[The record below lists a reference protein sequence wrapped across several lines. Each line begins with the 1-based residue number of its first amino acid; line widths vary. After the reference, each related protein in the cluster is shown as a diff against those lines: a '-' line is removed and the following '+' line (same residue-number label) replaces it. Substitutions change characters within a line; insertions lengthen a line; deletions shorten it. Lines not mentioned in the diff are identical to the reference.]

1 MPDDGTRASNRVSRS
16 QSMDAC
22 LSFCGFNRDYQR
34 LRALYAR
41 VMPTADLDDIT
52 LHYQRRGKGPPLL
65 GIMGFGLDQRFWA
78 SQIPVVTATH
88 EFITFDNR
96 GVGRSRRQGAPLVTS
111 VEDMVDDTVALL
123 DHLNV
128 ESCLVYGTSMG
139 GAIAQHLALEYPER
153 VKALILAVTWA
164 RPIEFMR
171 RQHLLAR
178 TLIQA
183 SGPELLVESTL
194 VRMFTPAF
202 FEMGAE
208 VLDQMV
214 MAFMAETGPDVPD
227 TDVLLAQID
236 AVDKHDV
243 LDRLPAIE
251 VPTLVIGARTDMMV
265 PYLGAEEVAGAIPG
279 AEFVTLETGH
289 GCMIEEMPAYNAA
302 VQGFLAKQS
311 A

>member
-1 MPDDGTRASNRVSRS
+1 
-16 QSMDAC
+16 MDAY
-22 LSFCGFNRDYQR
+22 LSFCGFYRDYHSSR
-34 LRALYAR
+34 PLYAR
-41 VMPTADLDDIT
+41 VMPIADFDDIT
-52 LHYQRRGKGPPLL
+52 LHYQRRGEGPPVL

-78 SQIPVVTATH
+78 SQIPVVTETH

-96 GVGRSRRQGAPLVTS
+96 GIGRSQRHGAPLVTS
-111 VEDMVDDTVALL
+111 VEDMVDDTLALL
-123 DHLNV
+123 DHLDLK
-128 ESCLVYGTSMG
+128 SCLVYGTSMG
-139 GAIAQHLALEYPER
+139 GAIAQHLALEHPER
-153 VKALILAVTWA
+153 VSGLILAVTWA

-178 TLIQA
+178 ALIQ
-183 SGPELLVESTL
+183 SSSPELLVESTL

-214 MAFMAETGPDVPD
+214 MAFMAETGPDVPGA
-227 TDVLLAQID
+227 DVLLAQID
-236 AVDKHDV
+236 AVDKHDI

-251 VPTLVIGARTDMMV
+251 VPTLVIGARADMVV
-265 PYLGAEEVAGAIPG
+265 PYLGAVEIAGAIPG
-279 AEFVTLETGH
+279 AEFLSLESGH

-302 VQGFLAKQS
+302 VQGFLARQS

>member
-1 MPDDGTRASNRVSRS
+1 
-16 QSMDAC
+16 
-22 LSFCGFNRDYQR
+22 
-34 LRALYAR
+34 
-41 VMPTADLDDIT
+41 MPTAEFDDVT

-78 SQIPVVTATH
+78 SQIPVVTETH

-96 GVGRSRRQGAPLVTS
+96 GIGRSRRPGAPVIGS
-111 VEDMVDDTVALL
+111 IEDMVEDTVALL
-123 DHLNV
+123 DHLEV
-128 ESCLVYGTSMG
+128 GDCILYGTSMG
-139 GAIAQHLALEYPER
+139 GAIAQQLALEHPER
-153 VKALILAVTWA
+153 VSGLVLAVTWA

-171 RQHLLAR
+171 RQHLVAR
-178 TLIQA
+178 ALIQG

-214 MAFMAETGPDVPD
+214 RAFMAETGPDVPS
-227 TDVLLAQID
+227 TEALLAQVD

-243 LDRLPAIE
+243 LDRLPSIE
-251 VPTLVIGARTDMMV
+251 VPTLVIGARNDMMV
-265 PYLGAEEVAGAIPG
+265 PYLGSEEIAAAIPE
-279 AEFVTLETGH
+279 AELVTLKTGH

-302 VQGFLAKQS
+302 VQTWLAKQVS
-311 A
+311 

>member
-1 MPDDGTRASNRVSRS
+1 MPALLWIQSGLPRARS
-16 QSMDAC
+16 
-22 LSFCGFNRDYQR
+22 
-34 LRALYAR
+34 LYAR
-41 VMPTADLDDIT
+41 AMPTADFDDIT

-78 SQIPVVTATH
+78 SQIPVVTETH

-96 GVGRSRRQGAPLVTS
+96 GIGPIPADMAPPSSPRSRTWSMTPWLCSITWKSRVVSSTGPRWAEPSPSTS
-111 VEDMVDDTVALL
+111 RSNTR
-123 DHLNV
+123 
-128 ESCLVYGTSMG
+128 SGF
-139 GAIAQHLALEYPER
+139 R
-153 VKALILAVTWA
+153 RLILAVTWA

-178 TLIQA
+178 ALIQA

-214 MAFMAETGPDVPD
+214 MAFMAETGPDVPA

-243 LDRLPAIE
+243 LDRLPAIG
-251 VPTLVIGARTDMMV
+251 VPTLVIGARTDMVV
-265 PYLGAEEVAGAIPG
+265 PYLGAEEIAGAIPG

>member
-1 MPDDGTRASNRVSRS
+1 
-16 QSMDAC
+16 
-22 LSFCGFNRDYQR
+22 
-34 LRALYAR
+34 
-41 VMPTADLDDIT
+41 MPTAEFDDVT
-52 LHYQRRGKGPPLL
+52 LHYQRRGEGPPLL

-78 SQIPVVTATH
+78 SQIPVITETH

-96 GVGRSRRQGAPLVTS
+96 GVGRSRRPGAPLVAS
-111 VEDMVDDTVALL
+111 IEDMADDTVALL
-123 DHLNV
+123 DHL
-128 ESCLVYGTSMG
+128 EIGDCIVYGTSMG
-139 GAIAQHLALEYPER
+139 GAIAQHLALAHPER
-153 VKALILAVTWA
+153 VSGLILAVTWA

-178 TLIQA
+178 ALIQGT
-183 SGPELLVESTL
+183 GPELLVESTL

-214 MAFMAETGPDVPD
+214 KAFMAESGPDVP
-227 TDVLLAQID
+227 TTEVLLAQVD

-243 LDRLPAIE
+243 LDRLPSIE
-251 VPTLVIGARTDMMV
+251 VPTLVIGARNDMMV
-265 PYLGAEEVAGAIPG
+265 PYLGSEEISAAIPG

-302 VQGFLAKQS
+302 VQTWLAKQ
-311 A
+311 AG